1 MPLKDSKGGLVG
13 EYDVGN
19 VAYEHDY
26 YSGSQVQVMMGDV
39 LLDAAVGI
47 AFSVQ
52 QNKTPV
58 YGYANQYYAFVAD
71 GQVFVQGSLT
81 IAFKEAGY
89 LLFPIKRFV
98 ELNAGST
105 WSPVR
110 EGPKFDEVIKDGMQ
124 FESISKIAR
133 KRKTLRANVEQV
145 FSWAGDAQST
155 ISGGGGGQAFGDH
168 TKAIKALQAEL
179 KEITDWLAT
188 HAAPELGPIPPGQTQ
203 EIIEK
208 NERKEDIE
216 KELLGYKKTLANDA
230 KQKVVPGSGSQY
242 NKFVT
247 KLGTLS
253 DNDFEDWAEMFEDVL
268 WYGSEKQVPTLR
280 DQLNSG
286 NLKPLTLI
294 EKETFLSHRRPDQY
308 PEVDIWIIYGDTSD
322 DTANHTVKRLLDV
335 SFTGCST
342 VISPSGEPVYENY
355 SFIARNLV

>member
-1 MPLKDSKGGLVG
+1 MKDYRGSLVG

-47 AFSVQ
+47 SYAVQ

-98 ELNAGST
+98 ELNAGSV

-110 EGPKFDEVIKDGMQ
+110 KGGHETALQDAHAIVTAEGSSTGQLEA
-124 FESISKIAR
+124 ISRVAR
-133 KRKTLRANVEQV
+133 RKQTMKANVEQV
-145 FSWAGDAQST
+145 FAATNGSST
-155 ISGGGGGQAFGDH
+155 VSMSN
-168 TKAIKALQAEL
+168 KS
-179 KEITDWLAT
+179 
-188 HAAPELGPIPPGQTQ
+188 P
-203 EIIEK
+203 
-208 NERKEDIE
+208 
-216 KELLGYKKTLANDA
+216 
-230 KQKVVPGSGSQY
+230 Y
-242 NKFVT
+242 NQLVT
-247 KLGTLS
+247 KLGALS
-253 DNDFEDWAEMFEDVL
+253 DNEFEDWAEIFEDVL
-268 WYGSEKQVPTLR
+268 WYGSDKQIPTLR
-280 DQLNSG
+280 DQLNTK
-286 NLKPLTLI
+286 NLQPLNVI

-322 DTANHTVKRLLDV
+322 HTANHTVKRLLDV